1 MSASHRDPKAI
12 STAHTTS
19 LRWRVS
25 WFLVWAMTLTLC
37 LLSVA
42 SLLSRYHWL
51 AEMLA
56 NLRVQL
62 VLALSIALV
71 IAGVA
76 RNKKATILLVTVLC
90 WQGWGLRSAFIANDA
105 PIPRVA
111 TTDGSANQ
119 PLKVMTINVLA
130 VNQRLD
136 DVVRQIS
143 SAEADIVAVLE
154 LSTPLAD
161 RITKQLQA
169 SHPFASVHPQDPGNF
184 GIGLWS
190 RFPLRDD
197 HSFILNRDWNPSV
210 EATVECPSGSIH
222 IIATHPVPPMNRNL
236 FETRNDHMSMLARH
250 VATAR
255 TRNPSTPIVLAGD
268 LNTTPWSPFY
278 HQFLTDTNLLSSAT
292 GRGLTPTWYRYQAFP
307 FGIVIDHILF
317 SDELQCIDRQ
327 VLPDM
332 GSDHRAVVATLRRR

>member
-1 MSASHRDPKAI
+1 
-12 STAHTTS
+12 
-19 LRWRVS
+19 
-25 WFLVWAMTLTLC
+25 MTLTLC

-42 SLLSRYHWL
+42 SLLARYHWL
-51 AEMLA
+51 AELLA

-62 VLALSIALV
+62 VLALSIAVL

-90 WQGWGLRSAFIANDA
+90 WQGWGLRSAFISNGVPRSATDNANGA
-105 PIPRVA
+105 
-111 TTDGSANQ
+111 ANQ
-119 PLKVMTINVLA
+119 SLKVMTINVLA

-161 RITKQLQA
+161 RITKELQT

-197 HSFILNRDWNPSV
+197 HSFIFNRDWNPSV
-210 EATVECPSGSIH
+210 EATVECPTGSIH
-222 IIATHPVPPMNRNL
+222 IVATHPVPPMNRNL
-236 FETRNDHMSMLARH
+236 FETRNEHMSMLARH
-250 VATAR
+250 VTTAR
-255 TRNPSTPIVLAGD
+255 TRNPSTPIILAGD

-278 HQFLTDTNLLSSAT
+278 HQFLIESALHSSAT